1 MFTKS
6 GGINFNPDIHT
17 YTNSAGEVYLS
28 VSRLIAKAREEFQE
42 NKIAHFVALK
52 KKCTKEDVLNEWG
65 EKRDRGTTIHS
76 VIQNYHDTM
85 TISDENKGYT
95 NMLKELSAYFTD
107 YARAYQEVILCS
119 HKYKIAGT
127 TDKLCLRTNR
137 REKNIIDVYEYK
149 TGKEEYVPK
158 NRKYYLDPLSFL
170 EDSGYMHDCLQ
181 LSCYAFMAEEM
192 LGDKINIGRLAIIYI
207 DKDLKTKLVPVCY
220 MKLEAELLFK
230 KFGFQE
236 SIIVNNNI
244 DTTVSNNVSAT
255 FTINNNVPHI

>member
-6 GGINFNPDIHT
+6 GGINFNLPHT

-28 VSRLIAKAREEFQE
+28 VSKLIAKAREEFQE
-42 NKIAHFVALK
+42 NRIAHFVAISK
-52 KKCTKEDVLNEWG
+52 GCTKEDVLNEWS
-65 EKRDRGTTIHS
+65 EKRDRGTIIHS

-85 TISDENKGYT
+85 TISDDNKEYT
-95 NMLKELSAYFTD
+95 DMLKGLSVYFIS

-127 TDKLCLRTNR
+127 ADKLCIRTNR
-137 REKNIIDVYEYK
+137 KEKNIIDVYDYK

-181 LSCYAFMAEEM
+181 LSCYALMVEEM

-207 DKDLKTKLVPVCY
+207 DKDLKTKLVPACY

-230 KFGFQE
+230 KFGFQKNVV
-236 SIIVNNNI
+236 I
-244 DTTVSNNVSAT
+244 NNVNTT
-255 FTINNNVPHI
+255 FSTDNNVPYF